1 MKVRTAVRRMCADCK
16 IVRRRGKVFVICKTT
31 PKHKQRQPFST
42 LVATAESAG
51 SGEGSLAVDMSVM
64 SIFDAPAASVVARP
78 AEAPAAAAMVPFMS
92 VRAWLE

>member
-1 MKVRTAVRRMCADCK
+1 MCADCK
-16 IVRRRGKVFVICKTT
+16 VVRRRGKVFIICKTN

-42 LVATAESAG
+42 LVAAAGSAG

-78 AEAPAAAAMVPFMS
+78 VVAEAAMAPLMS